1 MKVVKVSDGSADFL
15 RYLEK
20 RGIGLN
26 QTILVREIQEFD
38 KSVLVEL
45 KGKKEVYLSAEAAKK
60 IFVK

>member
-1 MKVVKVSDGSADFL
+1 VKVVKVSDSSADFL

-20 RGIGLN
+20 QGIGLN
-26 QTILVREIQEFD
+26 EMILIKEIQEFD
-38 KSVLVEL
+38 KSALVEL